1 MSFSRKTSLPTLPR
15 LLAGLGFF
23 LILTAAQSTC
33 SSKKSA
39 ASNASKPA
47 TEARSVDF
55 LQKKLADN
63 SLKNVERLSAKAKIA
78 VDQDG
83 SMLNVSANL
92 IWVKDSMLWLNVRKF
107 GIEGARALITRD
119 SVFVL
124 NRLEKTVSVKSW
136 DWLRREYN
144 LPEGFS
150 LLENV
155 VLARAWFDPG
165 TKLAADIRDSLHR
178 ISGTNGRFS
187 ADYRIE
193 ESSFRL
199 RKMTFLEPKDS
210 RAVTFGFEGYEKI
223 SGASHFPYLRTVEA
237 FSPEDGATR
246 LEIELSDVEI
256 NVPKNWRFE
265 IPSHYKRVD

>member
-1 MSFSRKTSLPTLPR
+1 MFPPEKALCTLPR
-15 LLAGLGFF
+15 LLIGLCLFF
-23 LILTAAQSTC
+23 ILTAAQATGC
-33 SSKKSA
+33 RNKKNA
-39 ASNASKPA
+39 ANAAGKPA
-47 TEARSVDF
+47 TEAHSVDF
-55 LQKKLADN
+55 LQKKLAEN
-63 SLKNVERLSAKAKIA
+63 QLKNVQRLSARAKIA

-92 IWVKDSMLWLNVRKF
+92 IWVKDSVLWLNVKKF

-119 SVFVL
+119 SIFVL

-155 VLARAWFDPG
+155 VLAQAWFDPG

-193 ESSFRL
+193 EGSFQL
-199 RKMTFLEPKDS
+199 RQMTFLEPKDS
-210 RAVTFGFEGYEKI
+210 RAITFGFEGYEKI
-223 SGASHFPYLRTVEA
+223 SGASRFPYLRTVEA

-265 IPSHYKRVD
+265 IPDHYKRID